1 MRAGLLRATTDL
13 VKGSGEKRNLTDQV
27 MLRDKLDIRLMR
39 SKQRKAGYLI
49 VTLAVLLPVAGFSQ
63 TGVKVSDFKVMD
75 WFRSVKLIWR
85 ATALDGS
92 DAIFEI
98 YRSDRADGLYVLVQ
112 EIKLGDRK
120 FIDAITKT
128 YVFYDR
134 KLKVGRR
141 YYYKLTLRGADQ
153 AFGPLDG
160 LASGAPPGT

>member
-1 MRAGLLRATTDL
+1 MIVAL
-13 VKGSGEKRNLTDQV
+13 V
-27 MLRDKLDIRLMR
+27 
-39 SKQRKAGYLI
+39 
-49 VTLAVLLPVAGFSQ
+49 VLLPVAGFSQ
-63 TGVKVSDFKVMD
+63 SGIKVYDFKVMD
-75 WFRSVKLIWR
+75 WFRSVKLTWR
-85 ATALDGS
+85 ATAPDGS
-92 DAIFEI
+92 DGIFEI
-98 YRSDRADGLYVLVQ
+98 YRSDKEKGRYVLVQ

-128 YVFYDR
+128 YVFYDK

>member
-1 MRAGLLRATTDL
+1 MKLR
-13 VKGSGEKRNLTDQV
+13 R
-27 MLRDKLDIRLMR
+27 I
-39 SKQRKAGYLI
+39 KQRKATCLI
-49 VTLAVLLPVAGFSQ
+49 VALVVLLPVAGFSQ
-63 TGVKVSDFKVMD
+63 TGVRVSDFKVMD

-85 ATALDGS
+85 ATAPDGS
-92 DAIFEI
+92 EGLFEI
-98 YRSDRADGLYVLVQ
+98 YRSDKENGRYVLVQ

-128 YVFYDR
+128 YVFYDK

>member
-1 MRAGLLRATTDL
+1 
-13 VKGSGEKRNLTDQV
+13 
-27 MLRDKLDIRLMR
+27 MR
-39 SKQRKAGYLI
+39 SENGSVSTLGAALKMKFRRIKERKGACLI
-49 VTLAVLLPVAGFSQ
+49 VALVVLLPVAGFSQ
-63 TGVKVSDFKVMD
+63 TGVRVSDFKVMD
-75 WFRSVKLIWR
+75 WFRSVKLTWR
-85 ATALDGS
+85 ATALNGS
-92 DAIFEI
+92 DGIFEI
-98 YRSDRADGLYVLVQ
+98 YRSDRGDGLYVLVQ

>member
-1 MRAGLLRATTDL
+1 MKFRRIKER
-13 VKGSGEKRNLTDQV
+13 KGTC
-27 MLRDKLDIRLMR
+27 
-39 SKQRKAGYLI
+39 LI
-49 VTLAVLLPVAGFSQ
+49 VALVVLLPVAGFSQ
-63 TGVKVSDFKVMD
+63 TGVRVSDFKVMD
-75 WFRSVKLIWR
+75 WFRSVKLTWR
-85 ATALDGS
+85 ATAPDGS
-92 DAIFEI
+92 DGIFEI

-128 YVFYDR
+128 YVFYDK